1 MCFQTR
7 FSRKPQKGLEF
18 DPVKD
23 LVKQDF
29 KEETDINLIVS
40 SYMRTGSVP
49 GARAFTQRYPQFG
62 DFSGVRDLSDALRLA
77 DESKEAFMSLPVNV
91 RERFHNNVAE
101 LHNFLMD
108 ENNRSEAEKLGLV
121 EIKERPV
128 ADQPPI
134 IENQPVAGDQT
145 GAVTQ

>member
-18 DPVKD
+18 DPSLD
-23 LVKQDF
+23 QVKQEF

-40 SYMRTGSVP
+40 SYMKTGSVP
-49 GARAFTQRYPQFG
+49 GARAFTQRFPQFG
-62 DFSGVRDLSDALRLA
+62 DFSGVRDLSDALRLV
-77 DESKEAFMSLPVNV
+77 DETKEAFMSLPVNV

-101 LHNFLMD
+101 LHNFILNED
-108 ENNRSEAEKLGLV
+108 NREEAERLGLV
-121 EIKERPV
+121 
-128 ADQPPI
+128 QPPMQPNQ
-134 IENQPVAGDQT
+134 NQPVAGDLT

>member
-18 DPVKD
+18 DPSLD
-23 LVKQDF
+23 QVKQEF

-40 SYMRTGSVP
+40 SYMKTGSVP
-49 GARAFTQRYPQFG
+49 GARAFTQRFPQFG
-62 DFSGVRDLSDALRLA
+62 DFSGVRDLSDALRFA
-77 DESKEAFMSLPVNV
+77 DESKEAFMSLPVKV
-91 RERFHNNVAE
+91 RERFHNNVSE
-101 LHNFLMD
+101 LHSFIMD
-108 ENNRSEAEKLGLV
+108 ENNRPEAERLGLV

-128 ADQPPI
+128 EDQPPI
-134 IENQPVAGDQT
+134 ISVNQPEAGET